1 MNDFYN
7 RYGVKSFIIFP
18 KVPDSLKTNYAEESY
33 NINGIVPRA
42 LQMIK
47 SKFPDVIVCTDI
59 ALDPYS
65 SQVISAC

>member
-1 MNDFYN
+1 
-7 RYGVKSFIIFP
+7 VKAFILFP
-18 KVPDSLKTNYAEESY
+18 KIPDHLKTNYAEESY

-47 SKFPDVIVCTDI
+47 AKYPDVILCTDI

-65 SQVISAC
+65 SEVSI